1 MRNFLI
7 LSLVLAVLFYA
18 CRHETLIPGGTP
30 PTGITAPPVGASTIC
45 FETDVLPI
53 FVSNCAKAGCHDAIT
68 KAKGLGYYN
77 YGEIMNT
84 IRPNRPDNSDAWKV
98 IMETSADK
106 RMPKPPAAPL
116 TKPQKDSI
124 YKWIVQGALNT
135 TNCSTNCD
143 TTLFTYSGVVLS
155 TLQSSCIGCHS
166 GTPAA
171 GNVDL
176 STYANVRTV
185 ALSGLLLNVI
195 SHTSGFPQMPKGGNK
210 LPDCKITQIRKWIEA
225 GAQNN

>member
-1 MRNFLI
+1 MKQFGF
-7 LSLVLAVLFYA
+7 LSLVLALLMTA

-30 PTGITAPPVGASTIC
+30 PNGITPPTVGASTIC
-45 FETDVLPI
+45 FETNVLPI
-53 FVSNCAKAGCHDAIT
+53 FVSNCAKAGCHDAIS
-68 KAKGLGYYN
+68 KADGLRYDN

-84 IRPNRPDNSDAWKV
+84 IRPNRPDNSDAWEA
-98 IMETSADK
+98 IMESRSDK
-106 RMPKPPAAPL
+106 RMPKPPAQPL
-116 TKPQKDSI
+116 KKAQKDSI

-135 TNCSTNCD
+135 TNCSKNCD
-143 TTLFTYSGVVLS
+143 TTLFTYTGAVLP

-176 STYANVRTV
+176 STYANVRAV
-185 ALSGLLLNVI
+185 SLSGLLLGVI
-195 SHTSGFPQMPKGGNK
+195 SHTSGYKQMPQGGNK